1 MWKYAPQPLW
11 YLPSVLHI
19 SLTLFKSI
27 FINVYHNHNLFDKI
41 FWDDLK
47 FVVSITF
54 PVNAFVV
61 FHLSNKRHINK
72 YTHNVVKTHMFILL
86 KLVATFWILHIRNC
100 IFMYGP
106 LMYYFWRCNEITT
119 KGPSVRRRSS
129 IKTSHLN
136 SACILL
142 SMGERHEITW
152 CIM

>member
-1 MWKYAPQPLW
+1 MKICASTVR

-19 SLTLFKSI
+19 SLTLIKSI
-27 FINVYHNHNLFDKI
+27 FICVFHNHNLFDKI

-61 FHLSNKRHINK
+61 FHLSNRRHK
-72 YTHNVVKTHMFILL
+72 HTYTYACM
-86 KLVATFWILHIRNC
+86 
-100 IFMYGP
+100 FMYGP